1 MITMTTPTTTTTR
14 TVHQTTFDLN
24 EFSCIQVDG
33 FCVRAFCV
41 AGFLVASSPSC
52 SFCPLLLMLSFEL
65 PQHQVKLHRN
75 YASTG
80 LYGVLKCSFVF
91 YTFYQHQHHPF
102 IRRWWVR
109 KNPFL
114 VLFGFA
120 HFFSV
125 HIDAKQSL
133 FHTIFLHSLWDAIT
147 CWVCK
152 HTHIQNNGKFVT
164 QYAVETDY
172 QFWWIK
178 KNLFVFRLVF
188 DSVLESF
195 NVSFFGIRFGS
206 FGL

>member
-1 MITMTTPTTTTTR
+1 MVITMTTPTTTR

-91 YTFYQHQHHPF
+91 YTFYQHQHQHHSF
-102 IRRWWVR
+102 GGGECEKTLFWSCSVLLTFFLSSYRCEAVFISHDFFALSVVCDNLLGVQAHTHSKQWQVRDTIRRR
-109 KNPFL
+109 NRLPILMDQKNSIC
-114 VLFGFA
+114 
-120 HFFSV
+120 FS
-125 HIDAKQSL
+125 
-133 FHTIFLHSLWDAIT
+133 F
-147 CWVCK
+147 
-152 HTHIQNNGKFVT
+152 
-164 QYAVETDY
+164 
-172 QFWWIK
+172 
-178 KNLFVFRLVF
+178 
-188 DSVLESF
+188 SF
-195 NVSFFGIRFGS
+195 
-206 FGL
+206 

>member
-1 MITMTTPTTTTTR
+1 MITMTTSTTTTTR

-41 AGFLVASSPSC
+41 VGFLVASSPSC
-52 SFCPLLLMLSFEL
+52 SLCPLLLMLSFEL

-102 IRRWWVR
+102 IRRWWMR

-120 HFFSV
+120 HFFLSSYRCEAV
-125 HIDAKQSL
+125 FISHDFALTVGCDNLLGVQ
-133 FHTIFLHSLWDAIT
+133 A
-147 CWVCK
+147 
-152 HTHIQNNGKFVT
+152 HTHSKQWQVRDTIRRQNRLPILMDQKNSICFSFS
-164 QYAVETDY
+164 
-172 QFWWIK
+172 FWQRIGI
-178 KNLFVFRLVF
+178 VQCQ
-188 DSVLESF
+188 
-195 NVSFFGIRFGS
+195 FFGIRFGS